1 MQWLEEKVRSTVWGG
16 RGRDWHQTGESV
28 TFNSTRWEPG
38 DESLV
43 RDGQLSNF
51 FSNNLLLKTFQM
63 AFFIPLSACCCCP
76 QRGKLLFNYL
86 FILFLSFK
94 RKKKKVKH
102 GCHQVISP
110 PFLKEEKKFGLL
122 VDVLRKKERNQFKEK
137 KKTCLKSSLVIYIS
151 GL

>member
-1 MQWLEEKVRSTVWGG
+1 
-16 RGRDWHQTGESV
+16 
-28 TFNSTRWEPG
+28 
-38 DESLV
+38 
-43 RDGQLSNF
+43 
-51 FSNNLLLKTFQM
+51 M

-110 PFLKEEKKFGLL
+110 PFFKEEKKFGLL

-137 KKTCLKSSLVIYIS
+137 KKNLPKIVSSDLHFWTLRPRREVLLLQS
-151 GL
+151 RVWHFF